1 MKKLYIVS
9 GFTFFLVS
17 LVSAAFFNTKPAVAG
32 CGWGDITCNPKNWT
46 CPVGGCPP
54 IPRSYPAAGAE
65 VGKYGF
71 YRVGNQDEVYRVYN
85 KNVCKVK
92 NREQM
97 NAYGGFAQVSSV
109 SSLSMI
115 LDGKNFAGE
124 CSNPDLFYRV
134 GNQDAVYRLYNNEA
148 TVCNVKNR
156 EQMNAYG
163 GFAQVRSAP
172 SPSAILNGR
181 NFVGECPNP

>member
-1 MKKLYIVS
+1 MKKLYILFS
-9 GFTFFLVS
+9 ATFFS
-17 LVSAAFFNTKPAVAG
+17 LASISFFNIKPVIAGG
-32 CGWGDITCNPKNWT
+32 CGWGDITCNPSDWT

-54 IPRSYPAAGAE
+54 VPRPQAATAE
-65 VGKYGF
+65 VGEYGF
-71 YRVGNQDEVYRVYN
+71 YRVGNQDAVYRVYN
-85 KNVCKVK
+85 GKVCKVSD
-92 NREQM
+92 REQM

-115 LDGKNFAGE
+115 LDSKNFVGE

-134 GNQDAVYRLYNNEA
+134 ANQDAVYRIYDSDT

-163 GFAQVRSAP
+163 GFAQVRSAT
-172 SPSAILNGR
+172 STSVILDGR

>member
-1 MKKLYIVS
+1 MKSLYVVFS
-9 GFTFFLVS
+9 TLFLGIIPAS
-17 LVSAAFFNTKPAVAG
+17 FLNTEPAVAG

-46 CPVGGCPP
+46 CPAGGCPP
-54 IPRSYPAAGAE
+54 STVTKPNE

-71 YRVGNQDEVYRVYN
+71 YRVGNQDAVYRVYN
-85 KNVCKVK
+85 NKACKVR

-97 NAYGGFAQVSSV
+97 NAYGGFSQVSSV
-109 SSLSMI
+109 ASLSMI
-115 LDGKNFAGE
+115 LDNKNFVGE

-134 GNQDAVYRLYNNEA
+134 GSQDTVYRLYNNET

-156 EQMNAYG
+156 EQMNGYG

-172 SPSAILNGR
+172 SISVIMNGR
-181 NFVGECPNP
+181 NFAGECPNP

>member
-1 MKKLYIVS
+1 MKKLCLFS
-9 GFTFFLVS
+9 SLAFLGLIS
-17 LVSAAFFNTKPAVAG
+17 ISFNVKPVVAG
-32 CGWGDITCNPKNWT
+32 CGWGDITCNPSNWT
-46 CPVGGCPP
+46 CPPGGCTPP
-54 IPRSYPAAGAE
+54 PKPNRASPESVE

-71 YRVGNQDEVYRVYN
+71 YRVGNQDEVYRVYS
-85 KNVCKVK
+85 KKACKVR

-109 SSLSMI
+109 SRLSMI
-115 LDGKNFAGE
+115 LDDKNFVGE

-134 GNQDAVYRLYNNEA
+134 GNQDTVYRMYNNES

-163 GFAQVRSAP
+163 GFAQVRSAR
-172 SPSAILNGR
+172 SPSVILNGR
-181 NFVGECPNP
+181 NFVGECSNP